1 MTPITHLDQTVTPT
15 VLANSPITDETDQL
29 NAQLMLEQWYALVAV
44 RLSDNQLYQH
54 CQTILTARQSD
65 NAMRLFEQ
73 IWPDISQRQQIIAS
87 LVETYY
93 IPASDTEQCILQS
106 LPLILTELEGIS
118 QRIGLTVPNYLTQN
132 LASIRAQ
139 LPSWAAPFM
148 VANAVGGIS
157 SVTSTSNS
165 ETTLSNNEIEVNNA
179 PDSLA
184 SSRLGDLSALTQS
197 IDEEQVS
204 APLDINLDI
213 NPSEN
218 ASQPATELAAK
229 YKGSRY
235 RPDSRLIWWIVAGIL
250 VIGGLIA
257 LAVTLYFKAE
267 QAANNAQTPA
277 PAPVIAPA
285 PASVVA
291 KQPVIL
297 SIKMDVAQTLYS
309 CEATVGDVA
318 LQQQLTAALH
328 TILGEQV
335 SNCKFTVDTNVAN
348 TMPTLANLPAIIA
361 TLQPVPFATL
371 RLEGN
376 NLSLTAPD
384 QLMLEQMA
392 TNIQAI
398 APNISITALPPL
410 AGTVPANPPEPMGYE
425 NGMAPNNPEGYITN
439 GTDGQGVQN
448 GLPPQGYES
457 GMGSPANSMPNT
469 SMPSNNNDATMN
481 PSANGY
487 PANGYPESAPPAANS
502 GPISQS
508 ELESMINTTIVSE
521 PPSGGRPVTSANSP

>member
-1 MTPITHLDQTVTPT
+1 MTPITHLDQTVTPP
-15 VLANSPITDETDQL
+15 VLANSTITDETDQL

-44 RLSDNQLYQH
+44 RLSNNELYQH
-54 CQTILTARQSD
+54 CQTILTARQPD
-65 NAMRLFEQ
+65 HAIRLFEQ
-73 IWPDISQRQQIIAS
+73 LWPNIEQRQQIIAS

-93 IPASDTEQCILQS
+93 IPSRDTEQCVLQS
-106 LPLILTELEGIS
+106 LPLIVTELEAIS
-118 QRIGLTVPNYLTQN
+118 QRMGLTVPNYLTQN

-139 LPSWAAPFM
+139 LPSWAAPFI
-148 VANAVGGIS
+148 VANSGSGLFAVA
-157 SVTSTSNS
+157 
-165 ETTLSNNEIEVNNA
+165 TTSNNEAGVHNA
-179 PDSLA
+179 DDSLA
-184 SSRLGDLSALTQS
+184 PSRLGDLTPLTQGL
-197 IDEEQVS
+197 DETQVN
-204 APLDINLDI
+204 APLDMNLDI

-250 VIGGLIA
+250 VIGGLVA

-285 PASVVA
+285 PAPVEA
-291 KQPVIL
+291 KQPVTL

-318 LQQQLTAALH
+318 LQQQLTTALH

-335 SNCKFTVDTNVAN
+335 SNCKFTVDANVAN

-410 AGTVPANPPEPMGYE
+410 AAPAGNVPANTPELMGNE
-425 NGMAPNNPEGYITN
+425 NGMTSNNPEGYITN
-439 GTDGQGVQN
+439 GSNGQGIQN
-448 GLPPQGYES
+448 GLPPQGYDS
-457 GMGSPANSMPNT
+457 GMGGAANSMPNNPIPT
-469 SMPSNNNDATMN
+469 NNNDAAMN

-487 PANGYPESAPPAANS
+487 PANGYPASAPPAPNS
-502 GPISQS
+502 GPISQD

-521 PPSGGRPVTSANSP
+521 PPSGGRPVTSTNSP